1 MARILVTAGP
11 TYERIDAVRFIG
23 NRSSGKMGYAIATEL
38 VSRGHEVTLVSGPSS
53 LPIPKNLH
61 FHRVESA
68 PAMYDTVIQLWP
80 KVDGAIKAAAVADYT
95 PKIVAD
101 HKIKKQEA
109 KLTIELVPTADILA
123 AMGREKREDQWLVG
137 FALETDNA
145 LAYAKDKLRRKNLD
159 YIVLNSLADAGAG
172 FNVDTNK
179 ITVIDRD
186 QNVTTFGVKPKS
198 EVAQD
203 ICEIIQPFLR

>member
-23 NRSSGKMGYAIATEL
+23 NRSSGKMGYAIAAEL

-61 FHRVESA
+61 FYRIESA
-68 PAMYDTVIQLWP
+68 QEMYDTVMQLWP

-95 PKIVAD
+95 PKITAD

-109 KLTIELVPTADILA
+109 KLTIELMPTMDILA
-123 AMGREKREDQWLVG
+123 AMGQEKRENQWLVG

-159 YIVLNSLADAGAG
+159 FIVLNSLADAGAG

-179 ITVIDRD
+179 IFINDYKSYKTLVISTLIH
-186 QNVTTFGVKPKS
+186 QYSISLYVNY
-198 EVAQD
+198 
-203 ICEIIQPFLR
+203 

>member
-23 NRSSGKMGYAIATEL
+23 NRSSGKMGYAIAAEL

-61 FHRVESA
+61 FQRVESA
-68 PAMYDTVIQLWP
+68 QEMYDTVMQLWP

-109 KLTIELVPTADILA
+109 QLAIELVPTRDILA

-145 LAYAKDKLRRKNLD
+145 MAYAKDKLKRKNLD

>member
-23 NRSSGKMGYAIATEL
+23 NRSSGKMGYAIAAEL

-61 FHRVESA
+61 FYRIESA
-68 PAMYDTVIQLWP
+68 QEMYDTVMQLWP
-80 KVDGAIKAAAVADYT
+80 KVDGAIKASAVADYT
-95 PKIVAD
+95 PKITAD

-109 KLTIELVPTADILA
+109 KLTIELMPTMDILA
-123 AMGREKREDQWLVG
+123 AMGQEKRENQWLVG

-159 YIVLNSLADAGAG
+159 FIVLNSLADAGAG

>member
-1 MARILVTAGP
+1 MI
-11 TYERIDAVRFIG
+11 
-23 NRSSGKMGYAIATEL
+23 
-38 VSRGHEVTLVSGPSS
+38 PSW
-53 LPIPKNLH
+53 
-61 FHRVESA
+61 
-68 PAMYDTVIQLWP
+68 QLWP

-109 KLTIELVPTADILA
+109 QLAIELVPTRDILA
-123 AMGREKREDQWLVG
+123 AMGREKKEDQWLVG

-145 LAYAKDKLRRKNLD
+145 MAYAKDKLKRKNLD

>member
-23 NRSSGKMGYAIATEL
+23 NRSSGKMGYAIAAEL

-53 LPIPKNLH
+53 LPIPKNLR

-68 PAMYDTVIQLWP
+68 QEMYDCVMELWP

-109 KLTIELVPTADILA
+109 KLTIELMPTMDILA
-123 AMGREKREDQWLVG
+123 AMGQEKRENQWLVG

-159 YIVLNSLADAGAG
+159 FIVLNSLADAGAG

>member
-1 MARILVTAGP
+1 MARILITAGP

-23 NRSSGKMGYAIATEL
+23 NRSSGKMGYAIAMEL
-38 VSRGHEVTLVSGPSS
+38 VRLGHEVILVSGPSP
-53 LPIPKNLH
+53 LPVPKNLN
-61 FHRVESA
+61 FYRVESA
-68 PAMYDTVIQLWP
+68 HEMYDTVMQLWP
-80 KVDGAIKAAAVADYT
+80 NVDGAIKAAAVADYT

-109 KLTIELVPTADILA
+109 NLMIELMPTIDILA
-123 AMGREKREDQWLVG
+123 VMGREKREDQWLVG

-145 LAYAKDKLRRKNLD
+145 VSHAKDKLHRKNLD
-159 YIVLNSLADAGAG
+159 FIVLNSLADAGAG

-186 QNVTTFGVKPKS
+186 ENVTTFGVKPKS

-203 ICEIIQPFLR
+203 ICKIIQPFLR

>member
-53 LPIPKNLH
+53 LPIPKNLY

-68 PAMYDTVIQLWP
+68 QEMYDTVIQLWP
-80 KVDGAIKAAAVADYT
+80 KVDGAIKAAAVSDYM

-101 HKIKKQEA
+101 HKIKKQET
-109 KLTIELVPTADILA
+109 KLTIELVPTTDILS

-145 LAYAKDKLRRKNLD
+145 LAYAKEKLRRKNLD

-186 QNVTTFGVKPKS
+186 QNVTTFGVKLKS

>member
-23 NRSSGKMGYAIATEL
+23 NRSSGKMGYAIAAEL

-68 PAMYDTVIQLWP
+68 QEMYDTVMQLWP
-80 KVDGAIKAAAVADYT
+80 KFDGAIKAAAVADYT

-109 KLTIELVPTADILA
+109 QLAIELVPTRDILA

-145 LAYAKDKLRRKNLD
+145 MAYAKDKLKRKNLD

>member
-1 MARILVTAGP
+1 VAHILITAGP

-23 NRSSGKMGYAIATEL
+23 NRSSGKMGYAIAAEL

-53 LPIPKNLH
+53 LPIPKNLR

-68 PAMYDTVIQLWP
+68 REMYDCVMELWP

-109 KLTIELVPTADILA
+109 QLAIELVPTTDILA

-145 LAYAKDKLRRKNLD
+145 MAYAKDKLKRKNLD
-159 YIVLNSLADAGAG
+159 YIILNSLADAGAG

>member
-23 NRSSGKMGYAIATEL
+23 NRSSGKMGYAIAAEL

-61 FHRVESA
+61 FYRIESA
-68 PAMYDTVIQLWP
+68 QEMYDCVMELWP

-95 PKIVAD
+95 PKIVAE

-109 KLTIELVPTADILA
+109 KLTIELMPTMDILA
-123 AMGREKREDQWLVG
+123 AMGREKRSDQWLVG

-145 LAYAKDKLRRKNLD
+145 LAYAKDKLKRKNLD

>member
-23 NRSSGKMGYAIATEL
+23 NRSSGKMGYAIAAEL

-53 LPIPKNLH
+53 LPIPKNLN

-68 PAMYDTVIQLWP
+68 QEMYDTVMRLWP
-80 KVDGAIKAAAVADYT
+80 NADVAVKAAAVADYT
-95 PKIVAD
+95 PRITANY
-101 HKIKKQEA
+101 KIKKKEA
-109 KLTIELVPTADILA
+109 KMTIELLPTMDILA
-123 AMGREKREDQWLVG
+123 AMGRKKREDQILVG

-145 LAYAKDKLRRKNLD
+145 LVYAKDKLKRKNLD
-159 YIVLNSLADAGAG
+159 YIVLNSLSDAGAG

-198 EVAQD
+198 EVAKD

>member
-23 NRSSGKMGYAIATEL
+23 NRSSGKMGYAIAAEL
-38 VSRGHEVTLVSGPSS
+38 VSRDHEVTLVSGPSS

-61 FHRVESA
+61 FYRIESA
-68 PAMYDTVIQLWP
+68 QEMYDTVMQLWP

-95 PKIVAD
+95 PKITAD

-109 KLTIELVPTADILA
+109 KLTIELMPTMDILA
-123 AMGREKREDQWLVG
+123 AMGQEKRENQWLVG

-159 YIVLNSLADAGAG
+159 FIVLNSLADAGAG

>member
-23 NRSSGKMGYAIATEL
+23 NRSSGKMGYAIAAEL

-61 FHRVESA
+61 FYRIESA
-68 PAMYDTVIQLWP
+68 QEMYDTVMQLWP

-95 PKIVAD
+95 PKITAD

-109 KLTIELVPTADILA
+109 KLTIELMPTMDILA
-123 AMGREKREDQWLVG
+123 AMGQEKRENQWLVG

-159 YIVLNSLADAGAG
+159 FIVLNSLADAGAG

-198 EVAQD
+198 EGAQD

>member
-23 NRSSGKMGYAIATEL
+23 NRSSGKMGYAIAAEL
-38 VSRGHEVTLVSGPSS
+38 VSRGQEVTLVSGPSS

-61 FHRVESA
+61 FYRVESA
-68 PAMYDTVIQLWP
+68 QEMYDTVMQLWP

-109 KLTIELVPTADILA
+109 QLAIELVPTRDILA

-145 LAYAKDKLRRKNLD
+145 MAYAKDKLKRKNLD

-179 ITVIDRD
+179 ITVINRD

>member
-1 MARILVTAGP
+1 VARILVTAGP

-23 NRSSGKMGYAIATEL
+23 NRSSGKMGYAIAAEL
-38 VSRGHEVTLVSGPSS
+38 VSRGQEVTLVSGPSS

-61 FHRVESA
+61 FYRVESA
-68 PAMYDTVIQLWP
+68 QEMYDTVMQLWP

-109 KLTIELVPTADILA
+109 QLAIELVPTRDILA

-145 LAYAKDKLRRKNLD
+145 MAYAKDKLKRKNLD

-179 ITVIDRD
+179 ITVINRD

>member
-1 MARILVTAGP
+1 VARILVTAGP

-23 NRSSGKMGYAIATEL
+23 NRSSGKMGYAIAAEL
-38 VSRGHEVTLVSGPSS
+38 VSRGHEVTLISGPSS
-53 LPIPKNLH
+53 LPIPKNLR

-68 PAMYDTVIQLWP
+68 QEMYDSVMQLWP
-80 KVDGAIKAAAVADYT
+80 NVDGAIKAAAVADYT
-95 PKIVAD
+95 PKIVAN

-109 KLTIELVPTADILA
+109 KLTIELIPTMDVLA
-123 AMGREKREDQWLVG
+123 AMGQEKREDQWLVG

-145 LAYAKDKLRRKNLD
+145 LSYAKDKLKRKNLD

-186 QNVTTFGVKPKS
+186 QNVTTFGLKPKS
-198 EVAQD
+198 EAAKD

>member
-68 PAMYDTVIQLWP
+68 QAMYDTVIQLWP

-109 KLTIELVPTADILA
+109 KLTIELVPTTDILA